1 MPLRRFLV
9 LSLLLTGMLLAGC
22 AASQTADNGTAAD
35 QARPTPLLSP
45 EEYAAMLEADDRYVI
60 NVHTPD
66 EGSIAGTDL
75 AIPFDELESRESE
88 LPPDRG
94 TGLAIYCM
102 SGNMSESAAET
113 LSEMGYD
120 DIVDLRG
127 GMEAWLSAGRELE
140 PAA

>member
-1 MPLRRFLV
+1 
-9 LSLLLTGMLLAGC
+9 
-22 AASQTADNGTAAD
+22 
-35 QARPTPLLSP
+35 
-45 EEYAAMLEADDRYVI
+45 MLEADDRYVI

-66 EGSIAGTDL
+66 EGSIAGTDV

-94 TGLAIYCM
+94 TRLAIYCM

-113 LSEMGYD
+113 LSAMGYD

-127 GMEAWLSAGRELE
+127 GMEAWQSAGRELE